1 MKRLI
6 RPSLTLRGVTPTL
19 VAYKYWHTNYKGVCV
34 CVCVCAC
41 VRGSPS
47 SKVTKCCTKER
58 FICWQI

>member
-34 CVCVCAC
+34 CVRACVCAC
-41 VRGSPS
+41 VDHRHQKSQNVAR
-47 SKVTKCCTKER
+47 KKDLFVDK
-58 FICWQI
+58 